1 MPSTPVSGMT
11 GYQPTGSATSTTST
25 ATKTK
30 PGTVGKDDFLKLLT
44 AQLKM
49 QDPSSPT
56 DMTQMTQQMT
66 QFSIV
71 EQLMSLNDSMTAQK
85 TATSQSQAI
94 ALIGKTVTWEAEDG
108 STQTGKVEH
117 VAVAGGTPVLH
128 VGDQEVT
135 PGQVSSVT

>member
-1 MPSTPVSGMT
+1 MPTAAVSGMS
-11 GYQPTGSATSTTST
+11 GYQPTSSTSSATQ
-25 ATKTK
+25 TK

-71 EQLMSLNDSMTAQK
+71 EQLMSLNESMTAQK
-85 TATSQSQAI
+85 TATAQAQ
-94 ALIGKTVTWEAEDG
+94 ALSLLDKTVTWEAEDG
-108 STQTGKVEH
+108 STRTGVVEH
-117 VAVAGGTPVLH
+117 VAVAGGKPVLRI
-128 VGDQEVT
+128 GDQEVD
-135 PGQVSSVT
+135 PGQVSSVS

>member
-1 MPSTPVSGMT
+1 MPSTPVTGMS
-11 GYQPTGSATSTTST
+11 GYQPTTSTTST
-25 ATKTK
+25 TEKK

-71 EQLMSLNDSMTAQK
+71 EQLMSLNESMTAQK
-85 TATSQSQAI
+85 AATSQSQAL
-94 ALIGKTVTWEAEDG
+94 ALLGKTVAWEAEDG
-108 STQTGKVEH
+108 STKSGVVER
-117 VAVAGGTPVLH
+117 VAVAGGSPVLRI
-128 VGDQEVT
+128 GDQEVN

>member
-1 MPSTPVSGMT
+1 MPSTPVTGMS
-11 GYQPTGSATSTTST
+11 GYQPTPSATPTTSA

-56 DMTQMTQQMT
+56 DITQMTQQMT

-71 EQLMSLNDSMTAQK
+71 EQLMSLNESMTAQK
-85 TATSQSQAI
+85 SATAQAQ
-94 ALIGKTVTWEAEDG
+94 ALGLLGKTDR
-108 STQTGKVEH
+108 K
-117 VAVAGGTPVLH
+117 
-128 VGDQEVT
+128 
-135 PGQVSSVT
+135 SVV

>member
-1 MPSTPVSGMT
+1 MPTAAVTGLS
-11 GYQPTGSATSTTST
+11 GYQPTASSTSTSST

-71 EQLMSLNDSMTAQK
+71 EQLMSLNESMTAQK
-85 TATSQSQAI
+85 SATAQSQAL
-94 ALIGKTVTWEAEDG
+94 ALLGKTVTWEAEDG
-108 STQTGKVEH
+108 STQTGVVEH
-117 VAVAGGTPVLH
+117 VAVAGGSPVLH
-128 VGDQEVT
+128 IGDKEVA

>member
-1 MPSTPVSGMT
+1 MPTAAVTGLS
-11 GYQPTGSATSTTST
+11 GYQPTAPTST
-25 ATKTK
+25 ATGEKK
-30 PGTVGKDDFLKLLT
+30 PGTVGKDDFLRLLT

-71 EQLMSLNDSMTAQK
+71 EQLMSLNESMTAQK
-85 TATSQSQAI
+85 TATAQSQAL
-94 ALIGKTVTWEAEDG
+94 ALLGKTVTWEAGDG
-108 STQTGKVEH
+108 STQTGVVEH
-117 VAVAGGTPVLH
+117 VAVAGGSPVLH
-128 VGDQEVT
+128 IGDQEVN

>member
-1 MPSTPVSGMT
+1 MPTAAVTGLS
-11 GYQPTGSATSTTST
+11 GYQPAAPTSTQTGE
-25 ATKTK
+25 KK
-30 PGTVGKDDFLKLLT
+30 PGTVGKDDFLRLLT

-71 EQLMSLNDSMTAQK
+71 EQLMSLNESMTAQK
-85 TATSQSQAI
+85 TATAQSQAL
-94 ALIGKTVTWEAEDG
+94 ALLGKTVTWEAEDG
-108 STQTGKVEH
+108 STQTGVVEH
-117 VAVAGGTPVLH
+117 VAVAGGSPVLNI
-128 VGDQEVT
+128 GDKEVT